1 MFGTNEKFN
10 LQRAT
15 FARSACAFYIFEDY
29 YDHLLR
35 LSNYKPSAMVLS
47 SPFLFR
53 LKLLSEGREVPYT
66 YFSDAGSLKMN
77 SDKGFAQFALSD
89 QDQMRIR
96 GKGVTLRIELCP
108 AIPEMGT
115 SACHGVRPLK
125 NGAWEAVFGTY
136 GKFLFKPLKGAVS
149 ADCPWD
155 EDKGGYARVIFDLVP
170 DDNGDFETAVHDNM
184 VEFDV
189 DGAVYPPFDALVQA
203 SLDSYEAFKKNYAA
217 PAKGYEELFDYA
229 VYQVWS
235 HRAKA
240 DGGYKEPGILFQ
252 CSIAGV
258 FSWQQSYH
266 GMTMLGD
273 PREGWRQICTLFLYQ
288 DERTGRVPSYI
299 SYVGGANPGIQ
310 PPFQGFAL
318 DALLRLKGDDFLTPD
333 ECARMYPKFVKW
345 AEYWLTRRSAG
356 REDPDNPGHFD
367 DVTAI
372 NNPNDSGWD
381 DATNFK
387 DGFPAQNPD
396 IMAFMILLM
405 ETIARLARGCGRTE
419 EADSWKARADKLLRT
434 VVTEF
439 WDGEKFVTKV
449 NGKPVDSMSVIC
461 YQPILLGDRLPKHI
475 VDKVAETLTE
485 EGHFLT
491 EIGLATESLRS
502 PLCDYSANTF
512 IAGRVVAPP
521 HMCLTT
527 GLYFAGKKKE
537 AAKIA
542 RRWCDNVKEK
552 GVILGFAPYDHYKLT
567 GEKANITHGPV
578 ASDGWSWSSWA
589 AACTLMMITVIIP
602 GAEQA

>member
-1 MFGTNEKFN
+1 MYGTNEKFN

-15 FARSACAFYIFEDY
+15 FARNACAFYIYEDY
-29 YDHLLR
+29 DTHLLR
-35 LSNYKPSAMVLS
+35 LSNYKPASMVMS
-47 SPFLFR
+47 SPFLFN
-53 LKLLSEGREVPYT
+53 LKLLSGGLELPYT
-66 YFSDAGSLKMN
+66 YFSDAGSLRMDC
-77 SDKGFAQFALSD
+77 DKGFAQFVLTD
-89 QDQMRIR
+89 QEQLRVR

-108 AIPEMGT
+108 AIPEMGMT
-115 SACHGVRPLK
+115 ACHGVLPRQDRSV
-125 NGAWEAVFGTY
+125 EAVFGTY
-136 GKFLFKPLKGAVS
+136 GKFLFKPLKGTVEAT
-149 ADCPWD
+149 CPWND
-155 EDKGGYARVIFDLVP
+155 EKGGFDAVIFDLIP
-170 DDNGDFETAVHDNM
+170 DASGEFVTAVHDDM
-184 VEFDV
+184 TEFDIAGV
-189 DGAVYPPFDALVQA
+189 TYPSFDDLVKA
-203 SLDSYEAFKKNYAA
+203 NIEDYERFKKNYRA
-217 PAKGYEELFDYA
+217 PAKGYEELFNYA

-235 HRAKA
+235 HRVKA
-240 DGGYKEPGILFQ
+240 SGGYKEPGITFQ

-273 PREGWRQICTLFLYQ
+273 PIEGWRQICTLFLYQ
-288 DERTGRVPSYI
+288 DERTGRLPGFISYI
-299 SYVGGANPGIQ
+299 GGANAGIQ

-318 DALLRLKGDDFLTPD
+318 DTLIRRVGDSFLTPD
-333 ECARMYPKFVKW
+333 ECAKMYPKFVKW
-345 AEYWLTRRSAG
+345 VNYWLTTRSANRG
-356 REDPDNPGHFD
+356 D

-381 DATNFK
+381 DATNFR

-396 IMAFMILLM
+396 IIAFMIVLM
-405 ETIARLARGCGRTE
+405 DMTALLARKCGKAA
-419 EADSWKARADKLLRT
+419 EADSWKARSGKLLET
-434 VVTEF
+434 LVTEF

-461 YQPILLGDRLPKHI
+461 YQPILLGDRLPQHI
-475 VDKVAETLTE
+475 IDKVAATLTD

-521 HMCLTT
+521 HMPLTV
-527 GLYFAGKKKE
+527 GLNVAGKKKE
-537 AAKIA
+537 AALIA

-552 GVILGFAPYDHYKLT
+552 GIILGFAPYEYYKLT

-589 AACTLMMITVIIP
+589 AACTLMMITSIIP
-602 GAEQA
+602 EEEDA